1 MGGTSPPF
9 RIRFRVPLT
18 LIPLVVGV
26 AVAASLWNEQADI
39 EFFSAATH
47 VLAIGAVGMALTG
60 GFFRLGR
67 HLDQGIAGAYV
78 LINVVGV
85 LVGTGLGLFFSF
97 HALAN
102 GRSQTPDLAITAGA
116 LASGIVAFGVQA
128 LFGTPGMRDEEPGD
142 AVSSGPTP
150 GLE

>member
-1 MGGTSPPF
+1 MDGNKEPF

-26 AVAASLWNEQADI
+26 AVAIPLWGDHADI

-47 VLAIGAVGMALTG
+47 VLAIGAVGMALSG
-60 GFFRLGR
+60 RFFRLAR
-67 HLDQGIAGAYV
+67 HLDQGPAGLYV
-78 LINVVGV
+78 LLNVIGV
-85 LVGTGLGLFFSF
+85 LGGTGLGLFFSF

-102 GRSQTPDLAITAGA
+102 GHSETPDLAITAGS

-128 LFGTPGMRDEEPGD
+128 LFGTPGMHEEETNDSPF
-142 AVSSGPTP
+142 
-150 GLE
+150 

>member
-1 MGGTSPPF
+1 MSGSSQPF

-26 AVAASLWNEQADI
+26 AVAIPLWTSQAEL

-47 VLAIGAVGMALTG
+47 VLAIGAVGMALSG
-60 GFFRLGR
+60 RFFRLAR
-67 HLDQGIAGAYV
+67 HVDQGIAGAYV
-78 LINVVGV
+78 LINVSGV
-85 LVGTGLGLFFSF
+85 LAGTGIGLFFSF

-102 GRSQTPDLAITAGA
+102 GHSQTPDLGVTAGS

-128 LFGTPGMRDEEPGD
+128 LFGTPGMQEEEGSREEEGSAAP
-142 AVSSGPTP
+142 A
-150 GLE
+150 